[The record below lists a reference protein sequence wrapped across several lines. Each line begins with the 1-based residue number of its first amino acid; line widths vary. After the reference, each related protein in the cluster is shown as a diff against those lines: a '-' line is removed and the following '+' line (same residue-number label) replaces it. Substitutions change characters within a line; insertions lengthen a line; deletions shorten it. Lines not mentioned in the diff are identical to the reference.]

1 MEKIDQKIL
10 IKDFILNKD
19 IIIYNLKLMKC
30 IKDNNLSI
38 KANKKN
44 SIYNYIFSKEIT
56 IEYFQT
62 LNSNFQNL
70 KKIDSIID
78 LLLDII
84 NSKSIEIKEVNYDSL
99 VLSIKYKSSQE
110 FKLVLEKENNT
121 IDEQKLINN
130 PCLYYKET
138 VLYSNDSCGISDIF
152 EIFTDFDNKKIL
164 VSPNKE
170 THKIDLYDIIN
181 KNNLIKS
188 LKGHNYYITF
198 IKFFNDGIK
207 GRKYLMSIDNNKLV
221 IIWDIKNNYTKK
233 RLTLHYKGAIYSAL
247 LLFNLYDE
255 DYIITSSYNLLEH
268 SKIYSMNKNN
278 FVKNIY
284 NTDNNYTRYIIPWE
298 RKNYEG
304 FYIIELCDG
313 EISIINLFENEI
325 YGKLKSEEN
334 DEKYFNGFLFYK
346 NKTEYLCSGGW
357 NGNIY
362 IWNLN
367 ELNLENNIETC
378 NVCGVGYLIHWSEN
392 IIVGTNSNRGL
403 IIVDLTCLKVVSYL
417 ENIHDKG
424 IVCIKKLAHDTYGE
438 SLFIASNDGII
449 ELWATRSINNG
460 LLTKLKI

>member
-10 IKDFILNKD
+10 IKDFILNKN

-30 IKDNNLSI
+30 IKDNNVSI

-130 PCLYYKET
+130 LCLYYKET

-152 EIFTDFDNKKIL
+152 EIFTDFDNNKIL
-164 VSPNKE
+164 ASPNKE

-207 GRKYLMSIDNNKLV
+207 GKKYLMSIDNNKLV

-298 RKNYEG
+298 RK
-304 FYIIELCDG
+304 LW
-313 EISIINLFENEI
+313 
-325 YGKLKSEEN
+325 K
-334 DEKYFNGFLFYK
+334 
-346 NKTEYLCSGGW
+346 
-357 NGNIY
+357 
-362 IWNLN
+362 
-367 ELNLENNIETC
+367 
-378 NVCGVGYLIHWSEN
+378 
-392 IIVGTNSNRGL
+392 
-403 IIVDLTCLKVVSYL
+403 
-417 ENIHDKG
+417 
-424 IVCIKKLAHDTYGE
+424 IKIRRE
-438 SLFIASNDGII
+438 
-449 ELWATRSINNG
+449 
-460 LLTKLKI
+460 

>member
-207 GRKYLMSIDNNKLV
+207 GKKYLMSIDNNKLV

-367 ELNLENNIETC
+367 ELILENNIETC

>member
-10 IKDFILNKD
+10 IKYFILNKD
-19 IIIYNLKLMKC
+19 ITVYNLKLIKC

-38 KANKKN
+38 IGYKKN
-44 SIYNYIFSKEIT
+44 SIYNHFFSKEIT
-56 IEYFQT
+56 IEYFQS

-70 KKIDSIID
+70 KKIDSLLD

-84 NSKSIEIKEVNYDSL
+84 NSKSIAIKEVNYDSL
-99 VLSIKYKSSQE
+99 VLSINYKSIQE
-110 FKLVLEKENNT
+110 FILILEKENST
-121 IDEQKLINN
+121 IDEQKLISN

-138 VLYSNDSCGISDIF
+138 ILHTNDSCGISDIF
-152 EIFTDFDNKKIL
+152 EIFTDFDNNKIL
-164 VSPNKE
+164 ASPNKE

-207 GRKYLMSIDNNKLV
+207 GKKYLMSIDNNKLV

-233 RLTLHYKGAIYSAL
+233 RLTLNYKGAIYSAL

-255 DYIITSSYNLLEH
+255 DYIITSSYNLLEY

-284 NTDNNYTRYIIPWE
+284 NTDDNYTRYILPWE
-298 RKNYEG
+298 RNNYEG

-325 YGKLKSEEN
+325 YAKLKTDDKN
-334 DEKYFNGFLFYK
+334 EKYFNGFLFYK
-346 NKTEYLCSGGW
+346 NSADYLCSGGW

-362 IWNLN
+362 IWNLK
-367 ELNLENNIETC
+367 EISLENIIETC
-378 NVCGVGYLIHWSEN
+378 NICGIGYLIHWSDN
-392 IIVGTNSNRGL
+392 IIIGTNSNRGL
-403 IIVDLTCLKVVSYL
+403 VVVDLTCLKVVSYL
-417 ENIHDKG
+417 EHIHDKG
-424 IVCIKKLAHDTYGE
+424 IVCIKKLDHDTYGE
-438 SLFIASNDGII
+438 SLFIGSNDGVI
-449 ELWATRSINNG
+449 ELWAIRSIYNKIS
-460 LLTKLKI
+460 TDFKL

>member
-99 VLSIKYKSSQE
+99 VLSIKYKSFQE

-152 EIFTDFDNKKIL
+152 EIFTDFDNNKIL
-164 VSPNKE
+164 ASPNKE
-170 THKIDLYDIIN
+170 THKIDLYDINN

-207 GRKYLMSIDNNKLV
+207 GKKYLMSIDNNKLV

-367 ELNLENNIETC
+367 ELILENNIETC
-378 NVCGVGYLIHWSEN
+378 SVCGVGYLIHWSEN
-392 IIVGTNSNRGL
+392 IIIGTNSNRGL
-403 IIVDLTCLKVVSYL
+403 IIVDLTFLKVVSYL

-424 IVCIKKLAHDTYGE
+424 IVCIKKLAHDAYGD

>member
-207 GRKYLMSIDNNKLV
+207 GKKYLMSIDNNKLV

>member
-99 VLSIKYKSSQE
+99 VLSIKYKSFQE

-164 VSPNKE
+164 ASPNKE

-181 KNNLIKS
+181 NNNLIKS

-207 GRKYLMSIDNNKLV
+207 GKKYLMSIDNNKLV

-367 ELNLENNIETC
+367 ELILENNIETC
-378 NVCGVGYLIHWSEN
+378 SVCGVGYLIHWSEN
-392 IIVGTNSNRGL
+392 IIIGTNSNRGL

>member
-152 EIFTDFDNKKIL
+152 EIFTDFDNNKIL
-164 VSPNKE
+164 ASPNKE
-170 THKIDLYDIIN
+170 THKIDLYDINN

-207 GRKYLMSIDNNKLV
+207 GKKYLMSIDNNKLV

-367 ELNLENNIETC
+367 ELILENNIETC

-392 IIVGTNSNRGL
+392 IIIGTNSNRGL